1 MFIVSTTEKKK
12 VEEKVFF
19 SDDNGRK
26 ITLIIGW
33 RDGKVWCDDE
43 PDLSDYDPEEGSD
56 MSLLVEYSDEE
67 ESDGWFFEVEVTV
80 GEVSDEEKSNIEDA
94 WNNSLEDGMKTIGWN
109 WSDRELW
116 FYGELDVE
124 EE

>member
-67 ESDGWFFEVEVTV
+67 ETDGWFFEVEVTA
-80 GEVSDEEKSNIEDA
+80 GEVSSEEKSKIEDA

>member
-19 SDDNGRK
+19 SDDDGRK

-67 ESDGWFFEVEVTV
+67 ETDGWFFEVEVTA
-80 GEVSDEEKSNIEDA
+80 GEVSSEEKSKIEDA

>member
-1 MFIVSTTEKKK
+1 MFIVSTSEKKK

-43 PDLSDYDPEEGSD
+43 PDLSDYDPENGSD
-56 MSLLVEYSDEE
+56 MALLAEYSDEE
-67 ESDGWFFEVEVTV
+67 ETDGWFFEVEVTA

-116 FYGELDVE
+116 FYGELEVE